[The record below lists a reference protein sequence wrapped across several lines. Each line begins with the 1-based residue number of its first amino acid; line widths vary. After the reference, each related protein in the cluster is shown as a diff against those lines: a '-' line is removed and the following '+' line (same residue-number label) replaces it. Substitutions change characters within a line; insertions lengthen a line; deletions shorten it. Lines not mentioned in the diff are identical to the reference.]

1 MTAWQQLLAS
11 GRVRPVDAAF
21 ARVLLRQ
28 TPQAHPL
35 ALVGAARASQ
45 ALAQGHA
52 AFDPALD
59 DGSITPWPD
68 PAQWQQA
75 WRTAAWI
82 DWPDDPRVPG
92 DPPNQAQSRRCS
104 SQGSW

>member
-35 ALVGAARASQ
+35 ALVGAALTLLGLAISQ
-45 ALAQGHA
+45 R
-52 AFDPALD
+52 PALRLY
-59 DGSITPWPD
+59 G
-68 PAQWQQA
+68 
-75 WRTAAWI
+75 R
-82 DWPDDPRVPG
+82 
-92 DPPNQAQSRRCS
+92 SRADARK
-104 SQGSW
+104 